1 MVIYIKDIKIMFV
14 KDNNIYI
21 GGTNVLPNWGKVAD
35 DSKLLSKEQQKE
47 VRSNVIERIQEMF
60 RDYFGIG

>member
-1 MVIYIKDIKIMFV
+1 MIYIKDIKIMFV

-60 RDYFGIG
+60 RDYLE

>member
-60 RDYFGIG
+60 RDYLE

>member
-1 MVIYIKDIKIMFV
+1 MFV

-60 RDYFGIG
+60 RDYLE